1 MLVAWHAALSQKCN
15 FPVIGA
21 LQNDHGNITKMKR
34 NLLLTASAGAML
46 FAQPALA
53 QDNAE
58 LAAELAEMRATM
70 AAMAERINTLE
81 AELAAAD
88 AKADAATAEA
98 NAAAAQ
104 ATAASETAAS
114 AVAAAEK
121 ADSGVKVAFKGAP
134 EIKADGGWSFKPRGR
149 LQYDA
154 GFTSAPSSTGRSDG
168 FGSEARRARLG
179 VSGDM
184 PGGFGYKF
192 EVDFAGNDVAVT
204 DALISYEAGSAEVM
218 VGQMNTFQSLEELT
232 SSLHTSFIERAAF
245 TDAFGFER
253 RVGVGAVFKGK
264 DILVQ
269 TGLFTDNMED
279 LSNKNWSADGR
290 VVFNP
295 KAGDTQLHF
304 GGSVHYSDLESGE
317 TVRYRQRPLVHFT
330 SERFINTGNLGATSE
345 FGFGLEGA
353 FIAGPFHGVVEG
365 HWQNVNLPMGA
376 ADPTFFGGYAEVGYF
391 LTKGDTRGY
400 KGGKFDRTKPANPVG
415 EGGIGSIQLNARYDR
430 LDLSDA
436 GIIGG
441 TQDGYFLSLVWKPT
455 DYTMLLANY
464 GKLDYSNAVHPTAT
478 GNTDYD
484 VDVFG
489 VRAQIDF

>member
-1 MLVAWHAALSQKCN
+1 MKRALLLSAAA
-15 FPVIGA
+15 GA
-21 LQNDHGNITKMKR
+21 LCFT
-34 NLLLTASAGAML
+34 S
-46 FAQPALA
+46 PAIA
-53 QDNAE
+53 QDNSE
-58 LAAELAEMRATM
+58 LSAELAEMRAAM
-70 AAMAERINTLE
+70 AAMAARIDTLE
-81 AELAAAD
+81 AELAEAES
-88 AKADAATAEA
+88 KADVAATQ
-98 NAAAAQ
+98 AAAASQ
-104 ATAASETAAS
+104 AASAASETASA
-114 AVAAAEK
+114 AVAAAEA
-121 ADSGVKVAFKGAP
+121 ADAGASIAFKGAP
-134 EIKADGGWSFKPRGR
+134 EIKADGGWSFKLRGR

-154 GFTSAPSSTGRSDG
+154 GITSVPSSTGRSDG

-204 DALISYEAGSAEVM
+204 DAIISYEAGDAEIS

-253 RVGVGAVFKGK
+253 RVGGAATFSSG
-264 DILVQ
+264 DLLIQ
-269 TGLFTDNMED
+269 TGLFTDNLED

-304 GGSVHYSDLESGE
+304 GGSVHYSDLETGE

-353 FIAGPFHGVVEG
+353 FIAGPFHSAAEG
-365 HWQNVNLPMGA
+365 YWQSVNLPMGA
-376 ADPTFFGGYAEVGYF
+376 DDPTFFGGYAEIGYF
-391 LTKGDTRGY
+391 LTSGDTRGY

-436 GIIGG
+436 GIVGG

-478 GNTDYD
+478 GDMDYSAD
-484 VDVFG
+484 VIG